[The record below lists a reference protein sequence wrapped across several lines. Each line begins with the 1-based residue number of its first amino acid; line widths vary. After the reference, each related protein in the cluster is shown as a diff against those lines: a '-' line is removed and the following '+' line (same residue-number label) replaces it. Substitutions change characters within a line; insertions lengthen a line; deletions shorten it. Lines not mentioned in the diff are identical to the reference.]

1 MLAAVVAPSGALV
14 EINWKAKGP
23 LIARCTAFDYWA
35 ILDVNRP
42 EAHREISHIVDRRH
56 AVPTDRFRRNECLTC
71 VTQIAR
77 WSYIK
82 QVRTVLGLG
91 ITE

>member
-1 MLAAVVAPSGALV
+1 MA
-14 EINWKAKGP
+14 
-23 LIARCTAFDYWA
+23 
-35 ILDVNRP
+35 NRP
-42 EAHREISHIVDRRH
+42 EAHREISHIVDRGH
-56 AVPTDRFRRNECLTC
+56 VVPTDRVRSNECLTC

-91 ITE
+91 TTE